1 VLSGLFLAI
10 EYILIG
16 GGPTADIAGLLSA
29 VLGLF
34 VVAALYLGQRKA
46 SGTLG
51 GIGYIVNAFGLA
63 LIVGVA
69 FTDAFVF
76 SSLSESVV
84 EEFMAGPVGLAFLV
98 SFVIFI
104 IGAVLFGIATILAK
118 VYSSIAA
125 VLYMVGFTTIFLSLL
140 LSLPDTVATIGGLV
154 AGVGIIWFGYAL
166 WSGTRESA

>member
-1 VLSGLFLAI
+1 MSTSTLFRLGGLAGVLSGLFLAI

-16 GGPTADIAGLLSA
+16 GGPTPDIAGLLSA

-76 SSLSESVV
+76 SSLSESV
-84 EEFMAGPVGLAFLV
+84 
-98 SFVIFI
+98 
-104 IGAVLFGIATILAK
+104 LAK
-118 VYSSIAA
+118 ASTN
-125 VLYMVGFTTIFLSLL
+125 G
-140 LSLPDTVATIGGLV
+140 P
-154 AGVGIIWFGYAL
+154 GIPTKVCSVSPG
-166 WSGTRESA
+166 